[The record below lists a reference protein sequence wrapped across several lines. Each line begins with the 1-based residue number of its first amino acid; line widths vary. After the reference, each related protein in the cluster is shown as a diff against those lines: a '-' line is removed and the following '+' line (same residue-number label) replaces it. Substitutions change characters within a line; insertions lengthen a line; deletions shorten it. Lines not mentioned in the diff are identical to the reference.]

1 MLFRS
6 VSQSRYAWYRVAA
19 LRKMLAEIKK
29 KARQI
34 LELKEETTC
43 ILEEL
48 NVSAEDTKRIIDF
61 VNSLSGVKLSEEDK
75 KDLRQR
81 IKKNIFNEKENISEK
96 LSKKVEDSFIGHLG
110 NYAGTNLTY
119 ASTGDRSMFAN
130 QVFTTSA
137 NTLQLQDAA
146 EPENNLVLN
155 L

>member
-1 MLFRS
+1 MSKEKEEQKLDILDE
-6 VSQSRYAWYRVAA
+6 VKKVENVVRVAA

-61 VNSLSGVKLSEEDK
+61 VNSLSGVKLSEKDK

-81 IKKNIFNEKENISEK
+81 IKKNIFNEKK
-96 LSKKVEDSFIGHLG
+96 TLS
-110 NYAGTNLTY
+110 
-119 ASTGDRSMFAN
+119 
-130 QVFTTSA
+130 
-137 NTLQLQDAA
+137 
-146 EPENNLVLN
+146 
-155 L
+155 